1 MKEITATGQTVNTA
15 IESTLSELKAARD
28 KVEINVIDEGKRGLL
43 GIFGSRPAV
52 VKVKVK
58 IDPVEEA
65 KNFLKNVCENM
76 QLSIE
81 IEPRIEGKYVYFN
94 ITSEKTGLIIGKRG
108 QTLNAL
114 QSLAQ
119 LVLNRY
125 SDQFMVL
132 SLDAENYRKRR
143 EESLV
148 NLASRVAKQALR
160 EKREVSLEPMPSFE
174 RKIIHAA
181 LSEHK
186 NIKTYSVGNEP
197 HRYLVVSPK

>member
-1 MKEITATGQTVNTA
+1 
-15 IESTLSELKAARD
+15 
-28 KVEINVIDEGKRGLL
+28 
-43 GIFGSRPAV
+43 
-52 VKVKVK
+52 
-58 IDPVEEA
+58 
-65 KNFLKNVCENM
+65 M
-76 QLSIE
+76 QISIE
-81 IEPRIEGKYVYFN
+81 IESRIEGKYVYFD
-94 ITSEKTGLIIGKRG
+94 IISEKTGLIIGKRG

-119 LVLNRY
+119 LVLNKHTE
-125 SDQFMVL
+125 SFMII

-143 EESLV
+143 EDSLAQ
-148 NLASRVAKQALR
+148 LANRVAKQAVR

-197 HRYLVVSPK
+197 HRHLVVSPK